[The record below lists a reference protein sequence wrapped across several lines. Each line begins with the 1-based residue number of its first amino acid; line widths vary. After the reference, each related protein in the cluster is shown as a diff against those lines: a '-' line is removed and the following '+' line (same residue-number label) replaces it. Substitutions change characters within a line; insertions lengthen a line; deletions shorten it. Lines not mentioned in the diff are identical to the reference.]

1 MTALT
6 RRRGDTWP
14 DEITVRD
21 VDTALPI
28 NIAGCSFVMTLDAS
42 KTPAD
47 SSANLYQVNGVIVD
61 AATGRV
67 DFTPTALQSDQPPK
81 TYYYDIQMTDALG
94 RTLTVALDK
103 YKFEQ
108 DITK

>member
-6 RRRGDTWP
+6 RKRGDTWP

-21 VDTALPI
+21 VATLMPM
-28 NIAGCSFVMTLDAS
+28 NITNCTFLMTLDPEKAPL
-42 KTPAD
+42 T
-47 SSANLYQVNGVIVD
+47 SANNLYQVVGVITD
-61 AATGRV
+61 ATTGRV
-67 DFTPTALQSDQPPK
+67 DFAPTVLQASQTPKS
-81 TYYYDIQMTDALG
+81 YYYDIQMTDALG
-94 RTLTVALDK
+94 RKLTIALDK